1 MKANIKQTID
11 SIIRDNRAYIES
23 YTNNISDYLIV
34 DFANEDQGH
43 CMYLTDEEIELW
55 EKDEDEKVR
64 LINQINDLINEY
76 NIETEEYFTESK
88 NDRIFNLL
96 SNIPN
101 TIELHEGYPGQW
113 VNEDGDL
120 VGISAI
126 CKRNGIEGRYH
137 QISKIDCSVSEQD
150 DDLEIINALNMLKLS
165 ECYKIKV
172 ILNMLDTCG
181 NEQYY
186 YFVIG

>member
-34 DFANEDQGH
+34 DFSNEDQGH

-55 EKDEDEKVR
+55 ENDEDEKIR
-64 LINQINDLINEY
+64 LINEINDLINEY
-76 NIETEEYFTESK
+76 DMQTEKYFNEGK
-88 NDRIFNLL
+88 NDRIFDLL

-101 TIELHEGYPGQW
+101 TMKLHEDYPGQW
-113 VNEDGDL
+113 VDEDGDL
-120 VGISAI
+120 IGISAI
-126 CKRNGIEGRYH
+126 CKKNEIKGRYH
-137 QISKIDCSVSEQD
+137 QLAKIDCSVNEQD
-150 DDLEIINALNMLKLS
+150 DDLEIINALNMLKLND
-165 ECYKIKV
+165 CYKIKV
-172 ILNMLDTCG
+172 TLNNLDLCG
-181 NEQYY
+181 NVQYY